1 MPTRTESQSFEDIL
15 EHLRQMRGF
24 DFTAYKRASLMRRVV
39 KRMHTVQVEN
49 FEAYLDYLQV
59 HQEEFEALFNTIL
72 INVTSF
78 FRDPDVWDYLDAEVA
93 AVVAGRPPGVLPH
106 PRMERGVR
114 VGPGGLQRRDAAGAT
129 HRSRPARG
137 AREDLRD

>member
-78 FRDPDVWDYLDAEVA
+78 FRDPDVWDYVDAEV
-93 AVVAGRPPGVLPH
+93 LPA
-106 PRMERGVR
+106 
-114 VGPGGLQRRDAAGAT
+114 LLAD
-129 HRSRPARG
+129 RPASSPIRVWSAG
-137 AREDLRD
+137 CASGQEAYSVAMLLAQRIGLDQLVSA